1 MLKCR
6 ILHIAMALPL
16 VICASIFLYFMQQED
31 GAKTAGDEKVALVL
45 PGKTTDH
52 GWNRALFIA
61 SSNAERDLGV
71 KFVYLQD
78 VSADDLQKAVSAMR
92 DRRITK
98 VILGTF
104 KDPALLLSQ
113 QQGIKEG
120 MRYAGF
126 YTPKEQT
133 YGYTELK
140 LALEN
145 AYYLAGF
152 AAAKASKS
160 GRIGF
165 VVENFEALSKAVVN
179 AFVMGARQAVSG
191 IMVFVTHSD
200 YMGHKGSTEAA
211 CDRLLDI
218 WTVDTLAYF
227 ASNNAISRRAR
238 MRGVHYVGFLED
250 PNTAS
255 NLMVTQIKISAENI
269 LRQTVKSLSGQ
280 YVSELYFPFGDQDV
294 SMGTYGG
301 DLDEAELKELRAL
314 DRQMRSG
321 YVIFK
326 GDIFD
331 SDGNERCHRGQTL
344 SRNAFLGDPWFVEGT
359 YLVP

>member
-1 MLKCR
+1 
-6 ILHIAMALPL
+6 MALPL
-16 VICASIFLYFMQQED
+16 VISACIFLYFMQQED
-31 GAKTAGDEKVALVL
+31 GAKTAGSEKIALVL
-45 PGKTTDH
+45 PGKTTDQ
-52 GWNRALFIA
+52 GWNRALFTA

-78 VSADDLQKAVSAMR
+78 VSADDLQNAVSAMR
-92 DRRITK
+92 DQHITK

-104 KDPALLLSQ
+104 KDPALLSQ
-113 QQGIKEG
+113 QQGVKEG

-126 YTPKEQT
+126 FTPKEQT

-140 LALEN
+140 IALEN

-152 AAAKASKS
+152 AAAKASKN

-165 VVENFEALSKAVVN
+165 VVENFETLSKAVVN
-179 AFVMGARQAVSG
+179 AFVTGARQAVSG
-191 IMVFVTHSD
+191 IMVFVTRSD
-200 YMGHKGSTEAA
+200 DTGHKGSTEAA

-238 MRGVHYVGFLED
+238 MRGVHYVGFLEG

-255 NLMVTQIKISAENI
+255 NLMLTQIKISSENI
-269 LRQTVKSLSGQ
+269 LRQALKSLSGQ
-280 YVSELYFPFGDQDV
+280 YASELYFPFGDQGV
-294 SMGTYGG
+294 SMGSYGG
-301 DLDEAELKELRAL
+301 GLDESELKELRAL
-314 DRQMRSG
+314 DKQMRNG
-321 YVIFK
+321 FVIFK